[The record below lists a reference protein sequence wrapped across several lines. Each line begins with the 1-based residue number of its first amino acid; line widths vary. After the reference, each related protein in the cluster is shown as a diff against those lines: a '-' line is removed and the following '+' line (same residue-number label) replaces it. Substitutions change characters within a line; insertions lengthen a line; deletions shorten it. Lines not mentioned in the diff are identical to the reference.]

1 MTKATQTI
9 TLESPAPRRVVK
21 RLALFAFSTIR
32 GTVSSAIKLPSAL
45 LDAASDVRD
54 AWRETASPKA

>member
-9 TLESPAPRRVVK
+9 TLESPAPRRIVK
-21 RLALFAFSTIR
+21 SLALFAFGTLR
-32 GTVSSAIKLPSAL
+32 GTVNSATKLPGVL